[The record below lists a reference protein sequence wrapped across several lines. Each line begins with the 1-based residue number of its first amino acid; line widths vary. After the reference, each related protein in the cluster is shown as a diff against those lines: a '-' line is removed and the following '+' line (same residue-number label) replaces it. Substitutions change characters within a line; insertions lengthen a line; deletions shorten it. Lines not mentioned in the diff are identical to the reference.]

1 MLRADW
7 PKLMRNWRLML
18 LFAITG
24 GGMFGTL
31 QFVALHFT
39 TALNMGVVGS
49 VAPAFIVAASWLLFR
64 DRLSPMQL
72 TGVTISLSG
81 VLVIVSQL
89 DPARL
94 ASFSFNGG
102 DLIIIANMM
111 LWAVYSACLR
121 LRPDIHPMTFML
133 AMAVIAGL
141 GNLPFAALEYAFD
154 YRLQPTWLTYV
165 TVLYAAF
172 VTTVL
177 AYVAWN
183 RGVDIVG
190 APRASAFLHTV
201 PVFSVVLATT
211 ILGETVEV
219 YHLLGFFLIL
229 AGVSLAARPSA
240 QQRAA
245 GKARSR
251 GAEPA
256 ASGASSEPCRSGC
269 RFAGTGCELGL
280 QRLAVERLDHVV
292 VGPGGHG
299 AGDVG
304 GVVLGR
310 AVDDIGLFAAGKA
323 AQRRQELHRAHAG
336 HVEVQEDGVGHRLP
350 ALVER
355 LLAALR
361 LGDGKAHL
369 LEDPPRHFANDVGIV
384 NDKACLH
391 AGPDGRW
398 RVPLKQA
405 GSLKRVK
412 IALRCA
418 DARDR
423 PTVAGL
429 PHVRRRS

>member
-1 MLRADW
+1 MPFLPRSQAAAYFLLPLASACWAGNHVLARAAGGHVPPASLAVVRWALVALVVLPFALAHARADW

-31 QFVALHFT
+31 QFVALQFT

-141 GNLPFAALEYAFD
+141 GNLPFAALEHAFD

-245 GKARSR
+245 ARH
-251 GAEPA
+251 E
-256 ASGASSEPCRSGC
+256 
-269 RFAGTGCELGL
+269 
-280 QRLAVERLDHVV
+280 
-292 VGPGGHG
+292 
-299 AGDVG
+299 
-304 GVVLGR
+304 
-310 AVDDIGLFAAGKA
+310 AAG
-323 AQRRQELHRAHAG
+323 
-336 HVEVQEDGVGHRLP
+336 
-350 ALVER
+350 
-355 LLAALR
+355 
-361 LGDGKAHL
+361 
-369 LEDPPRHFANDVGIV
+369 
-384 NDKACLH
+384 
-391 AGPDGRW
+391 
-398 RVPLKQA
+398 
-405 GSLKRVK
+405 
-412 IALRCA
+412 
-418 DARDR
+418 
-423 PTVAGL
+423 
-429 PHVRRRS
+429 